1 MSDPQRSISRA
12 RIVMA
17 AVVLIAA
24 VALAVFGCLAPQITS
39 AEVSDGQYT
48 IVNLSSDIDFTSV
61 QCFDLDGNTYDP
73 NLTYVYNIGQK
84 DSVYFNFFDFSFDDF
99 GVESFDLIYY
109 DFYVLVSTPSTFLTS
124 SSSFAV
130 LTGTILHVLPVAA
143 PDGVNGSL
151 YHVFGL
157 GYNFY
162 TLLAFQNIGNIDNDI
177 MFSIYNFSFQRANF
191 IDMVATFGSDVFDD
205 YPSYSISD
213 SSAVFDDYELISAF
227 EGCGYLPTG
236 SQFNFSLSGGYQ
248 DGYNDGLA
256 DGEDIGYDEGY
267 DAGHQSGV
275 MSGYEEGYHNGYSD
289 ASSQFNSGVSDQAQS
304 YDPDRTF
311 FGDFQPLSI
320 NDSFRY
326 RFAQFYPGD
335 PTIGLKIVD
344 ILHDNLSIDDG
355 LYQFNLNQLIRI
367 NNYATFSFGFNTNA
381 DFTQFHDDATSLIG
395 VPGWF
400 IIGQFTLYLTD
411 TSSDRVVQFL
421 VLGSGPDDTFSEYD
435 LVKFVVRFDDGLN
448 DYYVT
453 VAEFDSWSSFRF
465 DTLQYVFQVCVPV
478 NLFVDSDNNV
488 ISRYFDI
495 KFPFSTY
502 ISTSIQSNEDS
513 FNSSAVLAS
522 QCLYYLTFDQADLL
536 ITEADQ
542 AYDSGYSAGFES
554 GKNSVDSSI
563 FYDNG
568 YDDGYSEGYD
578 VGLSLGQSDISASI
592 TGFLP
597 SILGAAGDFIVK
609 VLDFEVFG
617 VSMLTI
623 LGTFGA
629 IFVLAMF
636 VKMVM

>member
-1 MSDPQRSISRA
+1 MSDPQRSISRV

-24 VALAVFGCLAPQITS
+24 VALAIFGCLAPQITS
-39 AEVSDGQYT
+39 AEVSDGVYT
-48 IVNLSSDIDFTSV
+48 VANLSSDIDFTSV
-61 QCFDLDGNTYDP
+61 QCF
-73 NLTYVYNIGQK
+73 NLNSDASYSPDSLYLYNIGLAS
-84 DSVYFNFFDFSFDDF
+84 SVYFNFFGFDFDN
-99 GVESFDLIYY
+99 FDLEDAKLIYF
-109 DFYVLVSTPSTFLTS
+109 DFYIIVTSDSTFLTGV
-124 SSSFAV
+124 SSFA
-130 LTGTILHVLPVAA
+130 LLLGIPLHVLPVQI
-143 PDGVNGSL
+143 DGVNESVF
-151 YHVFGL
+151 HVFGL
-157 GYNFY
+157 AYNFF
-162 TLLAFQNIGNIDNDI
+162 LLLNFQNSAGTDTT
-177 MFSIYNFSFQRANF
+177 FSIYNFAIRRPNF
-191 IDMVATFGSDVFDD
+191 IDMESTFGSSVINDYPSYAISDSAFVFDD
-205 YPSYSISD
+205 YD
-213 SSAVFDDYELISAF
+213 LISAF

-236 SQFNFSLSGGYQ
+236 TQFNFSLSGGYQ

-256 DGEDIGYDEGY
+256 DGEDIGYDEGF

-275 MSGYEEGYHNGYSD
+275 MSGYEDGYHNGYSD

-335 PTIGLKIVD
+335 PTIGTNIVD

-355 LYQFNLNQLIRI
+355 LYQFNFNQLIRI

-636 VKMVM
+636 IKMVM

>member
-1 MSDPQRSISRA
+1 MSDPQRSISRG

-24 VALAVFGCLAPQITS
+24 VALAIFGCLAPQITS
-39 AEVSDGQYT
+39 AEVSDGVYT
-48 IVNLSSDIDFTSV
+48 VVNLSSDIDFTSV

-73 NLTYVYNIGQK
+73 NTVYVYNIGQT
-84 DSVYFNFFDFSFDDF
+84 DSVYFNFFGFDFDNFD
-99 GVESFDLIYY
+99 VEDSKLIYY
-109 DFYVLVSTPSTFLTS
+109 DFYVVVTSDSTFLNAA
-124 SSSFAV
+124 SSFA
-130 LTGTILHVLPVAA
+130 LLLGTSLHVLPVEI
-143 PDGVNGSL
+143 DGVNESVF
-151 YHVFGL
+151 HVFGL
-157 GYNFY
+157 AYNFY
-162 TLLAFQNIGNIDNDI
+162 LLLQFQNMNGTDTT
-177 MFSIYNFSFQRANF
+177 FSIYNLAIRRPNF
-191 IDMVATFGSDVFDD
+191 IDMESTFGSSVIND
-205 YPSYSISD
+205 YPSYAISD
-213 SSAVFDDYELISAF
+213 SSFVFNDYDLISAF

-236 SQFNFSLSGGYQ
+236 TQFNFSLSGGYQ

-275 MSGYEEGYHNGYSD
+275 MSGYEDGYHNGYHD

-335 PTIGLKIVD
+335 PTIGTNIVD

-367 NNYATFSFGFNTNA
+367 NNYATFSFGFNTNG
-381 DFTQFHDDATSLIG
+381 DFTQLHDDATSLIG

-411 TSSDRVVQFL
+411 TSSDRIVQFL

-448 DYYVT
+448 DYSVT
-453 VAEFDSWSSFRF
+453 VAEFDSWSSFRY

-488 ISRYFDI
+488 ISRYFDV

-513 FNSSAVLAS
+513 YNSSAVLAS

-554 GKNSVDSSI
+554 GKNSIDSSI